1 MQKSGGSSG
10 RRDDLLCHSPRQEIG
25 DAIERMLGDA
35 RDDEANAM
43 HRLVLEAVE
52 PALGRRVVP
61 AVPFPAHR
69 ADPAVRL
76 ELVLKGMAG
85 VWATP
90 VGRVHQA

>member
-1 MQKSGGSSG
+1 
-10 RRDDLLCHSPRQEIG
+10 
-25 DAIERMLGDA
+25 MLGDA

-52 PALGRRVVP
+52 PALGRYVDVQYHLRLSVP
-61 AVPFPAHR
+61 AVPFLAHR